1 MTNLLFKCSP
11 SVSVSSIYTSVGVWT
26 VSSVSSVG
34 SVGGVSV
41 WAGVSVSS
49 IPGFWFGFSFSL
61 AKEVSSSIGGDWGG
75 ISGMGVDRWVSIGT
89 IGGSVWVSSISVV
102 SIGQPWLGI
111 RFSFGFSL
119 ADVVSSSIGGDWGGI
134 SGMGVDSG
142 WVSISTIGG
151 SVWVSSISVSSVVSI
166 GQPWLGIRFG
176 FSGSLSDEVS
186 SISGVSGVSKSVGG
200 VWVGTI
206 GGVSSGVWVSS
217 ISQVRVSQPWLGI
230 SLGFRF
236 WLSEYAGYEDGGNK
250 EEFHFVLDVPM

>member
-111 RFSFGFSL
+111 RF
-119 ADVVSSSIGGDWGGI
+119 
-134 SGMGVDSG
+134 
-142 WVSISTIGG
+142 
-151 SVWVSSISVSSVVSI
+151 
-166 GQPWLGIRFG
+166 G

-236 WLSEYAGYEDGGNK
+236 WLSEYAGYEDGGNLK
-250 EEFHFVLDVPM
+250 FKLCSIVI

>member
-75 ISGMGVDRWVSIGT
+75 ISGMGVDSGWVSIST

-111 RFSFGFSL
+111 RF
-119 ADVVSSSIGGDWGGI
+119 GI
-134 SGMGVDSG
+134 
-142 WVSISTIGG
+142 
-151 SVWVSSISVSSVVSI
+151 
-166 GQPWLGIRFG
+166 
-176 FSGSLSDEVS
+176 SGSLSDEVS
-186 SISGVSGVSKSVGG
+186 SVSGVSKSVGG

-230 SLGFRF
+230 SLSFRF
-236 WLSEYAGYEDGGNK
+236 WLSEYAGYEDGGDLK
-250 EEFHFVLDVPM
+250 SK

>member
-1 MTNLLFKCSP
+1 VTNLLFKCSP

-111 RFSFGFSL
+111 RFSFSFSL
-119 ADVVSSSIGGDWGGI
+119 ADVVNSSIGGDWGGI

-151 SVWVSSISVSSVVSI
+151 SVWVSSISVVSI

-236 WLSEYAGYEDGGNK
+236 WLSKYAGYEDGGNK
-250 EEFHFVLDVPM
+250 EEFHFVLDVDTIEL

>member
-11 SVSVSSIYTSVGVWT
+11 SVSVSSVYTSVGVWT
-26 VSSVSSVG
+26 VSSISSVG

-41 WAGVSVSS
+41 WARVSVSS

-61 AKEVSSSIGGDWGG
+61 ANEVSSSIGGDWGG
-75 ISGMGVDRWVSIGT
+75 ISGMGVDSRWVSIST

-102 SIGQPWLGI
+102 SIGQP
-111 RFSFGFSL
+111 R
-119 ADVVSSSIGGDWGGI
+119 
-134 SGMGVDSG
+134 
-142 WVSISTIGG
+142 
-151 SVWVSSISVSSVVSI
+151 
-166 GQPWLGIRFG
+166 LGIRFG
-176 FSGSLSDEVS
+176 ISGSLSDEVS
-186 SISGVSGVSKSVGG
+186 SVSGVSKSVGG

-236 WLSEYAGYEDGGNK
+236 WLSKYAGYEDGGNK
-250 EEFHFVLDVPM
+250 EEFHFVLDVDTH

>member
-75 ISGMGVDRWVSIGT
+75 ISGMGVD
-89 IGGSVWVSSISVV
+89 
-102 SIGQPWLGI
+102 
-111 RFSFGFSL
+111 
-119 ADVVSSSIGGDWGGI
+119 
-134 SGMGVDSG
+134 SG

-151 SVWVSSISVSSVVSI
+151 SVWVSSISVVSI

-236 WLSEYAGYEDGGNK
+236 WLSKYAGYEDGGNLK
-250 EEFHFVLDVPM
+250 FK

>member
-41 WAGVSVSS
+41 WTGVSVSS

-61 AKEVSSSIGGDWGG
+61 ANEVSSSIGGDWGG

-111 RFSFGFSL
+111 RF
-119 ADVVSSSIGGDWGGI
+119 GI
-134 SGMGVDSG
+134 
-142 WVSISTIGG
+142 
-151 SVWVSSISVSSVVSI
+151 
-166 GQPWLGIRFG
+166 
-176 FSGSLSDEVS
+176 SGSLSDEVS

-230 SLGFRF
+230 SLSFRF
-236 WLSEYAGYEDGGNK
+236 WLSEYAGYEDGGNLK
-250 EEFHFVLDVPM
+250 FK

>member
-1 MTNLLFKCSP
+1 MTNLLFKFSP

-75 ISGMGVDRWVSIGT
+75 ISGMGVD
-89 IGGSVWVSSISVV
+89 
-102 SIGQPWLGI
+102 
-111 RFSFGFSL
+111 
-119 ADVVSSSIGGDWGGI
+119 
-134 SGMGVDSG
+134 SG

-151 SVWVSSISVSSVVSI
+151 SVWVSSISVVSI

-186 SISGVSGVSKSVGG
+186 SISAVSGVSKSVGG

-236 WLSEYAGYEDGGNK
+236 WLSKYAGYEDGGNLK
-250 EEFHFVLDVPM
+250 FK

>member
-1 MTNLLFKCSP
+1 VTNLLFKCSP

-111 RFSFGFSL
+111 RFSFSFSL
-119 ADVVSSSIGGDWGGI
+119 ADVVSCSIGGDWGGI

-151 SVWVSSISVSSVVSI
+151 SVWVSSISVVSI

-186 SISGVSGVSKSVGG
+186 SISAVSGVSKSVGG

-230 SLGFRF
+230 SLSFRF
-236 WLSEYAGYEDGGNK
+236 WLSEYAGYEEGGNK
-250 EEFHFVLDVPM
+250 EEFHFVLDVDTIEL

>member
-75 ISGMGVDRWVSIGT
+75 ISGMGVD
-89 IGGSVWVSSISVV
+89 
-102 SIGQPWLGI
+102 
-111 RFSFGFSL
+111 
-119 ADVVSSSIGGDWGGI
+119 
-134 SGMGVDSG
+134 SG

-151 SVWVSSISVSSVVSI
+151 SVWVSSISVVSI

-236 WLSEYAGYEDGGNK
+236 WLSEYAGYEDGGNLK
-250 EEFHFVLDVPM
+250 FK

>member
-1 MTNLLFKCSP
+1 VTNLLFKCSP

-111 RFSFGFSL
+111 RF
-119 ADVVSSSIGGDWGGI
+119 
-134 SGMGVDSG
+134 
-142 WVSISTIGG
+142 
-151 SVWVSSISVSSVVSI
+151 
-166 GQPWLGIRFG
+166 G

-250 EEFHFVLDVPM
+250 EEFHFVLDVDTIEL

>member
-1 MTNLLFKCSP
+1 MTNLLFKFSP

-41 WAGVSVSS
+41 WARVSVSS

-61 AKEVSSSIGGDWGG
+61 ADE
-75 ISGMGVDRWVSIGT
+75 
-89 IGGSVWVSSISVV
+89 
-102 SIGQPWLGI
+102 
-111 RFSFGFSL
+111 
-119 ADVVSSSIGGDWGGI
+119 VSSSIGGDWGGI

-151 SVWVSSISVSSVVSI
+151 SVWVSSISVVSI

-176 FSGSLSDEVS
+176 ISGSLSAQVS
-186 SISGVSGVSKSVGG
+186 SVSGVSKSVGG

-230 SLGFRF
+230 SLSFRF
-236 WLSEYAGYEDGGNK
+236 WLSEYAGYEDGGDK
-250 EEFHFVLDVPM
+250 EEFHFVLGVDTIGC